1 MYETVLI
8 LSAVIFV
15 VTLVVFLQQPSAS
28 MFHPTTFYLM
38 FHGLVFVIRPIFA
51 WYYGYG
57 DRMYRAMHFTPTLWD
72 KVEALICAN
81 LALVVFVAVSLL
93 LIREPLVFTQNSF
106 DMNQR
111 SQLMKRFMVV
121 ALLFGA
127 IAAYSTYWVL
137 DYSQTGEAFSDID
150 YSTGARAMRATN
162 GYFFAAGMMLA
173 SIVAVIAFLGRFRP
187 WSLAPFVVF
196 ALYRFATGQRG
207 AVVTAA
213 VMMALLYMYDRR
225 RKWPTVAVVLAA
237 VALIP
242 VFDSIRSDRGAGLR
256 ESIGYELAEGTM
268 RPVDVQEQ
276 AEAPL
281 ETMDLGMMEMV
292 EFLTWSIPEKSGS
305 YDYFLGN
312 LQVFTEPIPRAL
324 WPEKPIGQPIKLF
337 DLYSHAVTINGV
349 MSVPGIGWMYWGYPG
364 VVIWAA
370 FFALMYGSGYKAFAR
385 GSQSNL
391 AVIGY
396 MIFLSTAVIS
406 YRDGLLLTVLKQN
419 LFFMTPFV
427 FLVLI
432 CRMTSLPTAANLRQL
447 WESRALRPETAPR
460 SSSVHRRVAA
470 GQERADASYPD
481 AASNSG
487 PRERRRARALQAL
500 KRNETSPA

>member
-8 LSAVIFV
+8 LSVVIVAV
-15 VTLVVFLQQPSAS
+15 TTAVFLRQPSAS
-28 MFHPTTFYLM
+28 MLHPATFYLM
-38 FHGLVFVIRPIFA
+38 FHGLVFVIRPVFA
-51 WYYGYG
+51 WYYDFG
-57 DRMYRAMHFTPTLWD
+57 DRMYRAMHFTPTLTD

-81 LALVVFVAVSLL
+81 LALVVFVAVSLM

-106 DMNQR
+106 DIEQR
-111 SQLMKRFMVV
+111 SQLMKRFLFI

-137 DYSQTGEAFSDID
+137 DYSQSGEAFSDID
-150 YSTGARAMRATN
+150 YRTGARAMRATN
-162 GYFFAAGMMLA
+162 GYFFAAGLMLA
-173 SIVAVIAFLGRFRP
+173 SIVAVIAFLGRFTP

-225 RKWPTVAVVLAA
+225 RKWPTLAVVLAA
-237 VALIP
+237 LVIVP
-242 VFDSIRSDRGAGLR
+242 VFDSIRSDRGARLR

-268 RPVDVQEQ
+268 RPVATQEKE
-276 AEAPL
+276 EAPL

-324 WPEKPIGQPIKLF
+324 WPGKPIGQPIKLF

-349 MSVPGIGWMYWGYPG
+349 MSVPGMGWMYWGYPG

-370 FFALMYGSGYKAFAR
+370 FFALIYGSGYKAFAR

-396 MIFLSTAVIS
+396 VIFLSTAVIS

-427 FLVLI
+427 ALVLL
-432 CRMTSLPTAANLRQL
+432 CRMSSLPSAADLRHL
-447 WESRALRPETAPR
+447 WDARGVR
-460 SSSVHRRVAA
+460 SEGVPSGPSVHGRLAA
-470 GQERADASYPD
+470 GQERTDISY
-481 AASNSG
+481 AEGASNSG
-487 PRERRRARALQAL
+487 PRARRRAKALQAL
-500 KRNETSPA
+500 QGAETSQA

>member
-8 LSAVIFV
+8 LSVVIFA
-15 VTLVVFLQQPSAS
+15 VTTALFLRQPSAS
-28 MFHPTTFYLM
+28 MLHPTTFYLM
-38 FHGLVFVIRPIFA
+38 FHGIVFVVRPVFA

-57 DRMYRAMHFTPTLWD
+57 GLMYRAMHFTPTLQD

-81 LALVVFVAVSLL
+81 LALVAFVAVSLL
-93 LIREPLVFTQNSF
+93 LIREPLVFMQNSF
-106 DMNQR
+106 DINQR
-111 SQLMKRFMVV
+111 SQLMKRFLVV

-137 DYSQTGEAFSDID
+137 DYSQSGEAFSDID
-150 YSTGARAMRATN
+150 YRTGARAMRATN
-162 GYFFAAGMMLA
+162 GYFFAAGLMLA
-173 SIVAVIAFLGRFRP
+173 SIVAIIAFLGRFTL
-187 WSLAPFVVF
+187 WSMAPFVVF

-225 RKWPTVAVVLAA
+225 KKWPTLAVVLAA
-237 VALIP
+237 LVIAP
-242 VFDSIRSDRGAGLR
+242 VFNSIRSDRGAGLR
-256 ESIGYELAEGTM
+256 ESIGYELAEG
-268 RPVDVQEQ
+268 DVRQTTPQEEE
-276 AEAPL
+276 EAPL

-292 EFLTWSIPEKSGS
+292 EFVTWSIPEKSGS

-312 LQVFTEPIPRAL
+312 LQIFTEPIPRAL

-337 DLYSHAVTINGV
+337 DMYSHAVTINGV
-349 MSVPGIGWMYWGYPG
+349 MSVPGMGWVYWGYPG

-370 FFALMYGSGYKAFAR
+370 VFALIYGSGYKAFAR

-396 MIFLSTAVIS
+396 VIFLSTAVIS

-419 LFFMTPFV
+419 LFFMTPFLA
-427 FLVLI
+427 LVLV

-447 WESRALRPETAPR
+447 WESRALRPENAP
-460 SSSVHRRVAA
+460 SSPSVHRRVAA
-470 GQERADASYPD
+470 DQERAEASHPD
-481 AASNSG
+481 GALISG
-487 PRERRRARALQAL
+487 PRERRRARALQAS
-500 KRNETSPA
+500 KGNETSPA